1 MRTRYLGRGD
11 GELTGYRRGLG
22 KIADPD
28 ARRQM
33 GQMVNELVERVTDA
47 LDERQRTIERAARAQ
62 SMEAEALDLT
72 RPAPPLRRGR
82 LSPVTLAAREIRRIF
97 GQLGFEAVEGPEV
110 EYDRY
115 NFTLVNQPP
124 GHPARDSQDTFYIDD
139 SRLLRTHT
147 SPVQIRS
154 MLIRGAPQR
163 VIVPGKTY
171 RRDHDATHMPMFH
184 QVEGLCI
191 DEGIAVSDLKGTL
204 EFFAR
209 SFFGAKSALQWRPH
223 HFPFTEPSLEL
234 ELACVVCHGAGCSV
248 CKYSGWLELLG
259 SGMVHPQVLRNG
271 GVDPDR
277 FSGFAFG
284 MGIERAAMLAW
295 GIPDM
300 RLLYDND
307 VRFLVPDAV
316 DERARRASGASE
328 VLAALA
334 ARLRHP
340 RRARDGDRQS
350 PGRHRYRGG
359 RRSRS
364 VARGSW
370 SPGSPRSRR
379 YPGRRISSSR
389 ISTSAARCRSR
400 SPRSACEP
408 GTVRVMTGAPN
419 VKAGDLVPY
428 APPGTRP
435 PAMDERLGVR
445 TIRGHKSPGM
455 LCSAIELGVGEDA
468 DGILILE
475 DGIPGQALAEV
486 LAMDTVLD
494 LDITTNRPDCL
505 CHVGIARELA
515 AALGEGVQRAAC
527 HRARRAALG
536 NLRGVARPGQD
547 RGPRMGARDSRL
559 G

>member
-1 MRTRYLGRGD
+1 MTPDVHRVAAEALEAITAAQDLAALDTVRTRYLGRGD

-33 GQMVNELVERVTDA
+33 GQMVNELVERVTDS
-47 LDERQRTIERAARAQ
+47 LDERHGHRT
-62 SMEAEALDLT
+62 SCVGTKHEAEALDLT

-124 GHPARDSQDTFYIDD
+124 GHPAKVAQDTFYIDN

-184 QVEGLCI
+184 QVEGLSI

-209 SFFGAKSALQWRPH
+209 SLFGAKSALQWRPH

-234 ELACVVCHGAGCSV
+234 ELACVVCHGSGCSV
-248 CKYSGWLELLG
+248 LQVQRLARIARQWHGPPPGVPQWRRRPRALLR
-259 SGMVHPQVLRNG
+259 VRLRH
-271 GVDPDR
+271 
-277 FSGFAFG
+277 
-284 MGIERAAMLAW
+284 GIERAAMLAW

-307 VRFLVPDAV
+307 VRFLVPEAV
-316 DERARRASGASE
+316 ADSPSE
-328 VLAALA
+328 A
-334 ARLRHP
+334 
-340 RRARDGDRQS
+340 
-350 PGRHRYRGG
+350 
-359 RRSRS
+359 
-364 VARGSW
+364 
-370 SPGSPRSRR
+370 
-379 YPGRRISSSR
+379 
-389 ISTSAARCRSR
+389 T
-400 SPRSACEP
+400 
-408 GTVRVMTGAPN
+408 
-419 VKAGDLVPY
+419 
-428 APPGTRP
+428 
-435 PAMDERLGVR
+435 
-445 TIRGHKSPGM
+445 
-455 LCSAIELGVGEDA
+455 
-468 DGILILE
+468 
-475 DGIPGQALAEV
+475 
-486 LAMDTVLD
+486 
-494 LDITTNRPDCL
+494 
-505 CHVGIARELA
+505 
-515 AALGEGVQRAAC
+515 
-527 HRARRAALG
+527 
-536 NLRGVARPGQD
+536 
-547 RGPRMGARDSRL
+547 
-559 G
+559 

>member
-1 MRTRYLGRGD
+1 VTPDVHRVAAEALEAITAAQDLAALDAVRTRYLGRGD

-22 KIADPD
+22 KITDPD

-33 GQMVNELVERVTDA
+33 GQMVNELVERVTDS
-47 LDERQRTIERAARAQ
+47 LDERQRSIERAARAR
-62 SMEAEALDLT
+62 SMEAEAIDLT

-97 GQLGFEAVEGPEV
+97 GQLGFEAVDGPEV

-184 QVEGLCI
+184 QVEALCI
-191 DEGIAVSDLKGTL
+191 DEGIAVSDLKGSL

-209 SFFGAKSALQWRPH
+209 SFFGPTSKLQWRPH

-234 ELACVVCHGAGCSV
+234 ELACVVCHGSGCSV

-271 GVDPDR
+271 GVDPER
-277 FSGFAFG
+277 YSGFAFG

-307 VRFLVPDAV
+307 VRFLVP
-316 DERARRASGASE
+316 E
-328 VLAALA
+328 AAT
-334 ARLRHP
+334 
-340 RRARDGDRQS
+340 DS
-350 PGRHRYRGG
+350 PE
-359 RRSRS
+359 
-364 VARGSW
+364 A
-370 SPGSPRSRR
+370 
-379 YPGRRISSSR
+379 
-389 ISTSAARCRSR
+389 T
-400 SPRSACEP
+400 
-408 GTVRVMTGAPN
+408 
-419 VKAGDLVPY
+419 
-428 APPGTRP
+428 
-435 PAMDERLGVR
+435 
-445 TIRGHKSPGM
+445 
-455 LCSAIELGVGEDA
+455 
-468 DGILILE
+468 
-475 DGIPGQALAEV
+475 
-486 LAMDTVLD
+486 
-494 LDITTNRPDCL
+494 
-505 CHVGIARELA
+505 
-515 AALGEGVQRAAC
+515 
-527 HRARRAALG
+527 
-536 NLRGVARPGQD
+536 
-547 RGPRMGARDSRL
+547 
-559 G
+559 

>member
-1 MRTRYLGRGD
+1 
-11 GELTGYRRGLG
+11 
-22 KIADPD
+22 
-28 ARRQM
+28 
-33 GQMVNELVERVTDA
+33 
-47 LDERQRTIERAARAQ
+47 
-62 SMEAEALDLT
+62 MEAEALDLT

-97 GQLGFEAVEGPEV
+97 GQLGFEAVDGPEV

-184 QVEGLCI
+184 QVEGLYI

-209 SFFGAKSALQWRPH
+209 SLFGAKSALQWRPH

-234 ELACVVCHGAGCSV
+234 ELACVVCHGSGCSV

-271 GVDPDR
+271 GVDPER

-307 VRFLVPDAV
+307 VRFLVPEAV
-316 DERARRASGASE
+316 TDSPAGA
-328 VLAALA
+328 
-334 ARLRHP
+334 
-340 RRARDGDRQS
+340 
-350 PGRHRYRGG
+350 
-359 RRSRS
+359 
-364 VARGSW
+364 
-370 SPGSPRSRR
+370 
-379 YPGRRISSSR
+379 
-389 ISTSAARCRSR
+389 T
-400 SPRSACEP
+400 
-408 GTVRVMTGAPN
+408 
-419 VKAGDLVPY
+419 
-428 APPGTRP
+428 
-435 PAMDERLGVR
+435 
-445 TIRGHKSPGM
+445 
-455 LCSAIELGVGEDA
+455 
-468 DGILILE
+468 
-475 DGIPGQALAEV
+475 
-486 LAMDTVLD
+486 
-494 LDITTNRPDCL
+494 
-505 CHVGIARELA
+505 
-515 AALGEGVQRAAC
+515 
-527 HRARRAALG
+527 
-536 NLRGVARPGQD
+536 
-547 RGPRMGARDSRL
+547 
-559 G
+559 

>member
-1 MRTRYLGRGD
+1 
-11 GELTGYRRGLG
+11 
-22 KIADPD
+22 
-28 ARRQM
+28 
-33 GQMVNELVERVTDA
+33 
-47 LDERQRTIERAARAQ
+47 
-62 SMEAEALDLT
+62 MEAEALDLT

-97 GQLGFEAVEGPEV
+97 GELGFEAVEGPEV

-184 QVEGLCI
+184 QVEALCI

-234 ELACVVCHGAGCSV
+234 ELACVVCNGAGCSV

-277 FSGFAFG
+277 YSGFAFG

-307 VRFLVPDAV
+307 VRFLVPDPATSEPA
-316 DERARRASGASE
+316 ERAA
-328 VLAALA
+328 
-334 ARLRHP
+334 
-340 RRARDGDRQS
+340 Q
-350 PGRHRYRGG
+350 
-359 RRSRS
+359 
-364 VARGSW
+364 
-370 SPGSPRSRR
+370 
-379 YPGRRISSSR
+379 
-389 ISTSAARCRSR
+389 
-400 SPRSACEP
+400 
-408 GTVRVMTGAPN
+408 
-419 VKAGDLVPY
+419 
-428 APPGTRP
+428 
-435 PAMDERLGVR
+435 
-445 TIRGHKSPGM
+445 
-455 LCSAIELGVGEDA
+455 
-468 DGILILE
+468 
-475 DGIPGQALAEV
+475 
-486 LAMDTVLD
+486 
-494 LDITTNRPDCL
+494 
-505 CHVGIARELA
+505 
-515 AALGEGVQRAAC
+515 
-527 HRARRAALG
+527 
-536 NLRGVARPGQD
+536 
-547 RGPRMGARDSRL
+547 
-559 G
+559 

>member
-1 MRTRYLGRGD
+1 VTPDVHRVAAEALEAITAAQDLAALDTVRTRYLGRGD

-33 GQMVNELVERVTDA
+33 GQMVNELVERVTDS
-47 LDERQRTIERAARAQ
+47 LDERQRTLERAARAR

-209 SFFGAKSALQWRPH
+209 SLFGATSALQWRPH

-234 ELACVVCHGAGCSV
+234 ELACVVCHGAGCSI

-271 GVDPDR
+271 GVNPER

-307 VRFLVPDAV
+307 VRFLVPEAV
-316 DERARRASGASE
+316 TD
-328 VLAALA
+328 
-334 ARLRHP
+334 
-340 RRARDGDRQS
+340 S
-350 PGRHRYRGG
+350 P
-359 RRSRS
+359 
-364 VARGSW
+364 
-370 SPGSPRSRR
+370 
-379 YPGRRISSSR
+379 
-389 ISTSAARCRSR
+389 
-400 SPRSACEP
+400 
-408 GTVRVMTGAPN
+408 
-419 VKAGDLVPY
+419 
-428 APPGTRP
+428 
-435 PAMDERLGVR
+435 
-445 TIRGHKSPGM
+445 
-455 LCSAIELGVGEDA
+455 
-468 DGILILE
+468 
-475 DGIPGQALAEV
+475 
-486 LAMDTVLD
+486 
-494 LDITTNRPDCL
+494 
-505 CHVGIARELA
+505 A
-515 AALGEGVQRAAC
+515 AAT
-527 HRARRAALG
+527 
-536 NLRGVARPGQD
+536 
-547 RGPRMGARDSRL
+547 
-559 G
+559 